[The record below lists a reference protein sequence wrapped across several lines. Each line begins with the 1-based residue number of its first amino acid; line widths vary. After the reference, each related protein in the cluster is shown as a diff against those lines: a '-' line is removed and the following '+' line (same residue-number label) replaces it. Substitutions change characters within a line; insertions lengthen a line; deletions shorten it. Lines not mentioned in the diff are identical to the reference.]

1 LATLQETSPVEKERT
16 MSEQAYEEEEVSN
29 PYNARKPWHKQ
40 ERKQTPSAAESLYY
54 EDDNDNEPQ
63 QQKATRKKAPS
74 SEDEPST
81 NYKKRYDDLKKHY
94 DQKLSEFKRTEQELR
109 DQAREVEP
117 QYQAPKSQED
127 LDRFRTEYPDLYDTV
142 ETVAH
147 MRSQQEVEALRSR
160 FSVIEQREAEIA
172 AREAESALQERHPD
186 FDQIRGDDSF
196 HEWAQ
201 EQPNQIQDWIY
212 NNPNDVTLAVK
223 ALDLYKLETGKGQG
237 SRKRRSGNRQPQGGS
252 AADMVSTKTTNVDA
266 KEAKIWT
273 ESEIAKMSLDQFDR
287 HEEEIKIA
295 MEEGRVRRG

>member
-1 LATLQETSPVEKERT
+1 

-54 EDDNDNEPQ
+54 EDDDDNEPQ

-160 FSVIEQREAEIA
+160 FSVIEEREAQIA